1 MTSPNFDQTGRVRF
15 GAFEL
20 DLRSGELWRFKEGDD
35 APRMLLQEQPFQILR
50 ILINLKGSIAT
61 REDIKGILWP
71 DDRTVDF
78 NHSINVAIATLRK
91 TLGDSADEPRYIE
104 TVTRRGYRLI
114 PGPEVVPNL
123 DLKNGDGLPVS
134 TEAEESVPT
143 GSPPAAAGKILSR
156 RVRAWLGAA
165 VPVALVGGAI
175 FFWHSRQSVHLVAN
189 DTVVLADI
197 SNQTSDPVFD
207 DALNTAL
214 RVEFEQTPYFG
225 LLAPDKV
232 WGTMKEL
239 HRPEAEKITQDNALE
254 VCRRTNSRAVI
265 ASSIA
270 DQGNR
275 FRIELRGVD
284 CSTGRE
290 FAKAAEVVG
299 NRNDIVHSI
308 GVLGEQLRRKMGEPR
323 ASLERFSKPLDI
335 ATSSSLEALQLLTS
349 GYRLHLARDPHAAT
363 YYQQAI
369 GLDSKLAL
377 AYIALG
383 AWDSNFSET
392 TAAATAERKAFE
404 LRDRLTGPNR
414 FLAETLYYDL
424 VTGELE
430 KSLPVYLDW
439 VRTYPLDARGH
450 LNLSFCALKLGR
462 LAPAVMEA
470 REAARLLPSPAT
482 YGQLMVATIVNGEW
496 EAARDVFHKA
506 EQQGFEDVLRGW
518 RSELAFL
525 EHDQTAMKEQL
536 VWAEDTPAGLAGA
549 ILYAQANADAYFG
562 RMRSASQWLA
572 RAKEKSAHNDYGAI
586 PLGIR
591 EEFAVQQ
598 AEVGNTADA
607 LKLLPSL
614 AAEAKDRDSRLDLA
628 MLLARVGE
636 VEKAKNL
643 ADTLNR
649 EYPQD
654 TLAQKYSLP
663 MVRAAIQ
670 LHENNPAGAIES
682 LRPAEK
688 YELAVPDTVNSVYPA
703 YLRGLAYLQT
713 GNGVLAT
720 PEFQKVI
727 DHPGVVGRF
736 VTGALARLQLARAQK
751 ISGDQAAAQKSYED
765 FLRLWQDADGDIATY
780 REAKIEYSKLK

>member
-20 DLRSGELWRFKEGDD
+20 DLRSGELWKFEEGGD
-35 APRMLLQEQPFQILR
+35 APRMVLQEQPFQILR
-50 ILINLKGSIAT
+50 ILIDLKGNIAT

-114 PGPEVVPNL
+114 PGPEVVPDL
-123 DLKNGDGLPVS
+123 DLRNGSNLPTQAS
-134 TEAEESVPT
+134 TEAEESVPAEII
-143 GSPPAAAGKILSR
+143 PAAAGKMLAR
-156 RVRAWLGAA
+156 RVWAWLGAT
-165 VPVALVGGAI
+165 VSMILVGGAI
-175 FFWHSRQSVHLVAN
+175 FFWHSRHSVRLAAN

-232 WGTMKEL
+232 RGTMKEL
-239 HRPEAEKITQDNALE
+239 HHPETEKITQENALA

-265 ASSIA
+265 SSSIA

-275 FRIELRGVD
+275 FRIDLRGVN
-284 CSTGRE
+284 CSTGKE
-290 FAKAAEVVG
+290 FARASEVVG
-299 NRNDIVHSI
+299 NRNDVVHVA

-323 ASLERFSKPLDI
+323 ASLERFSKPLDV

-369 GLDSKLAL
+369 GLDSQLAL

-383 AWDSNFSET
+383 AWHSNFGEM

-404 LRDRLTGPNR
+404 LRDRLTGPTR

-430 KSLPVYLDW
+430 KSYPVYLDW

-462 LAPAVMEA
+462 LDQAVMEA

-482 YGQLMVATIVNGEW
+482 YGQLMLATIVNGEW

-506 EQQGFEDVLRGW
+506 EQQGFADVLRGW

-536 VWAEDTPAGLAGA
+536 AWAEDTPAGLAGA
-549 ILYAQANADAYFG
+549 ILYAQANAEAYFG

-572 RAKEKSAHNDYGAI
+572 RANEKSAQNAYGVI
-586 PLGIR
+586 PLSLR

-607 LKLLPSL
+607 LKLLPGL

-643 ADTLNR
+643 ADALNR
-649 EYPQD
+649 EYPHGHAGAELF
-654 TLAQKYSLP
+654 LADGAC
-663 MVRAAIQ
+663 R
-670 LHENNPAGAIES
+670 HPAGRKQPGRRHRE
-682 LRPAEK
+682 PA
-688 YELAVPDTVNSVYPA
+688 SC
-703 YLRGLAYLQT
+703 
-713 GNGVLAT
+713 
-720 PEFQKVI
+720 
-727 DHPGVVGRF
+727 
-736 VTGALARLQLARAQK
+736 
-751 ISGDQAAAQKSYED
+751 
-765 FLRLWQDADGDIATY
+765 
-780 REAKIEYSKLK
+780 